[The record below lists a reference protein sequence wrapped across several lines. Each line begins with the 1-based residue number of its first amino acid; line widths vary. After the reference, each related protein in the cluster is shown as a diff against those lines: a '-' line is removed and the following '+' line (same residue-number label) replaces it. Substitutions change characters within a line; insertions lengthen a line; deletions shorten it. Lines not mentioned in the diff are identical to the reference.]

1 MYRYDEFDE
10 RFVNER
16 VAQFRRQVKRRIE
29 GELTEDQFRPLRL
42 MNGLYLQLHAYML
55 RINVPYGTLSSKQM
69 RKFAY
74 IARTYDKNF
83 GHFTTRQNIQYN
95 WIKLEDTPDILQ
107 HLADVEVTGI
117 QSSGNCVRNITS
129 DQYAGRAKD
138 ELADPRVYCEL
149 LRQYSFLHPE
159 FSYLPRK
166 FKIAVTGSPNDRAA
180 VAVHDIGLRMHKN
193 EQGEIGFE
201 VLVGGGLGRTPYI
214 GHTIRKWLAPEH
226 LLSYVESI
234 LRVYNMQG
242 RRDNIHKAR
251 IKIIVNQMGIDKYR
265 ELVDKE
271 WELTKDGALKV
282 PDEEVARI
290 NAYFAPPQ
298 YEQLDGPDRSARQ
311 AARRRPR
318 VRALDARQ
326 RRRAQ
331 GAGLRDRQ
339 PVAEGARQGARRHHG
354 RQDGRRRRSR
364 RPLQPRRDPREPPA
378 ESRARRRQAV
388 RAATSCGTSSTAL
401 ELATPNLGL
410 LSDIICCPGLDYC
423 ALANAR
429 SIPIAQDIS
438 RAFTDL
444 DELQKIGQFTIN
456 ISGCMNACG
465 HHHVGHIG
473 ILGVDKRG
481 QEFFQL
487 TLGGS
492 SDQHASLG
500 DRLGPGL
507 PQAEVPAAIR
517 KIVDAYLVIRQQNE
531 RFLDTYR
538 RVGIEPFKSCRLR
551 RRKPGGL
558 MALIKNGELVTS
570 SFVDASAA
578 EAIPPAGPVI
588 VSLQQWKAHRDDL
601 LARGTPLGIRLHS
614 DQSPELIA
622 ADVPHFALVALE
634 FPKFRDGR
642 AYSYARLLRER
653 YGFKGE
659 LRAVGEVLLEQLFFM
674 LRTGFD
680 AFELQ
685 SADPL
690 ERLPHG
696 ARGFLGVVSAD
707 GGRPADG
714 DAATPHE
721 ALDRANPCPSSS
733 HKLVTSGFI
742 E

>member
-16 VAQFRRQVKRRIE
+16 VAQFRRQVKRRIG

-55 RINVPYGTLSSKQM
+55 RVNVPYGTLASKQM

-74 IARTYDKNF
+74 IARTYDKGF

-95 WIKLEDTPDILQ
+95 WIKLEETPDILQ

-180 VAVHDIGLRMHKN
+180 VAVHDIGLRMHRN
-193 EQGEIGFE
+193 ERGEIGFE

-214 GHTIRKWLAPEH
+214 GQTIRKWLAPEQ

-234 LRVYNMQG
+234 LRIYNMQG

-265 ELVDKE
+265 ELVEQD
-271 WELTKDGALKV
+271 WEFTKSGVLSI
-282 PDEEVARI
+282 PDDEVARI

-298 YEQLDGPDRSARQ
+298 YEELVDQTAAIAKLRAEDRAFDRWVRGNVVEHRVPGYAIANISLKAPGKVPGDLTADKMDAVADLADRYSLGEIRVTHRQ
-311 AARRRPR
+311 NL
-318 VRALDARQ
+318 VLVDVKQ
-326 RRRAQ
+326 SELHELWQ
-331 GAGLRDRQ
+331 KLG
-339 PVAEGARQGARRHHG
+339 
-354 RQDGRRRRSR
+354 
-364 RPLQPRRDPREPPA
+364 
-378 ESRARRRQAV
+378 
-388 RAATSCGTSSTAL
+388 AL

-438 RAFTDL
+438 RAFSDL

-481 QEFFQL
+481 EEFFQL

-517 KIVDAYLVIRQQNE
+517 KIVDTYLVIREQGE

-538 RVGIEPFKSCRLR
+538 RVGIEPFKS
-551 RRKPGGL
+551 
-558 MALIKNGELVTS
+558 AVYGEES
-570 SFVDASAA
+570 RAA
-578 EAIPPAGPVI
+578 
-588 VSLQQWKAHRDDL
+588 
-601 LARGTPLGIRLHS
+601 
-614 DQSPELIA
+614 
-622 ADVPHFALVALE
+622 
-634 FPKFRDGR
+634 
-642 AYSYARLLRER
+642 
-653 YGFKGE
+653 
-659 LRAVGEVLLEQLFFM
+659 
-674 LRTGFD
+674 
-680 AFELQ
+680 
-685 SADPL
+685 
-690 ERLPHG
+690 
-696 ARGFLGVVSAD
+696 
-707 GGRPADG
+707 
-714 DAATPHE
+714 
-721 ALDRANPCPSSS
+721 
-733 HKLVTSGFI
+733 
-742 E
+742 

>member
-1 MYRYDEFDE
+1 MYRYDEFDA

-16 VAQFRRQVKRRIE
+16 VAQFRRQVKRRLA

-69 RKFAY
+69 RKFAF

-95 WIKLEDTPDILQ
+95 WIKLEQVPDILQ

-117 QSSGNCVRNITS
+117 QSSGNCVRNITA

-193 EQGEIGFE
+193 EQGQIGFE

-214 GHTIRKWLAPEH
+214 GQTIRKWLAPEH

-234 LRVYNMQG
+234 LRIYNMQG

-265 ELVDKE
+265 ELVDQD
-271 WELTKDGALKV
+271 WEFTKNGVLKV
-282 PDEEVARI
+282 PDDEVARI
-290 NAYFAPPQ
+290 DSYFAPPQ
-298 YEQLDGPDRSARQ
+298 YEALTDQSDALAKIRSGDRAFDRWVRGNVVEHKVPGYAIVNLSLKAPGKVPGDITADKMDAVADLADRYSMGEIRVTHRQ
-311 AARRRPR
+311 NL
-318 VRALDARQ
+318 VLVDVKQ
-326 RRRAQ
+326 SE
-331 GAGLRDRQ
+331 LYELWHKL
-339 PVAEGARQGARRHHG
+339 VE
-354 RQDGRRRRSR
+354 
-364 RPLQPRRDPREPPA
+364 
-378 ESRARRRQAV
+378 
-388 RAATSCGTSSTAL
+388 L

-517 KIVDAYLVIRQQNE
+517 KIVDVYLVIRQQGE

-538 RVGIEPFKSCRLR
+538 RVGVEPFKN
-551 RRKPGGL
+551 
-558 MALIKNGELVTS
+558 AVYGEES
-570 SFVDASAA
+570 RAA
-578 EAIPPAGPVI
+578 
-588 VSLQQWKAHRDDL
+588 
-601 LARGTPLGIRLHS
+601 
-614 DQSPELIA
+614 
-622 ADVPHFALVALE
+622 
-634 FPKFRDGR
+634 
-642 AYSYARLLRER
+642 
-653 YGFKGE
+653 
-659 LRAVGEVLLEQLFFM
+659 
-674 LRTGFD
+674 
-680 AFELQ
+680 
-685 SADPL
+685 
-690 ERLPHG
+690 
-696 ARGFLGVVSAD
+696 
-707 GGRPADG
+707 
-714 DAATPHE
+714 
-721 ALDRANPCPSSS
+721 
-733 HKLVTSGFI
+733 
-742 E
+742 

>member
-1 MYRYDEFDE
+1 MYRYDEFDA

-16 VAQFRRQVKRRIE
+16 VAQFRRQVKRRLA

-55 RINVPYGTLSSKQM
+55 RINVPYGTLSSRQM
-69 RKFAY
+69 RKFAF

-95 WIKLEDTPDILQ
+95 WIKLEQVPDILQ

-117 QSSGNCVRNITS
+117 QSSGNCVRNITA

-214 GHTIRKWLAPEH
+214 GQTIRKWLAPKH

-234 LRVYNMQG
+234 LRIYNMQG

-265 ELVDKE
+265 ELVDKDFE
-271 WELTKDGALKV
+271 FTKNGALKV

-298 YEQLDGPDRSARQ
+298 YERLTDQTEALAKIRSGDRAFDRWVRGNVVEHKIPGYAIVNVSLKAPGKAPGDLTADKMDAVADLADRYSFGEIRVSHRQ
-311 AARRRPR
+311 NLVLVDVKQSELYELWHELA
-318 VRALDARQ
+318 
-326 RRRAQ
+326 
-331 GAGLRDRQ
+331 
-339 PVAEGARQGARRHHG
+339 
-354 RQDGRRRRSR
+354 
-364 RPLQPRRDPREPPA
+364 
-378 ESRARRRQAV
+378 
-388 RAATSCGTSSTAL
+388 AL

-410 LSDIICCPGLDYC
+410 LSDIICCPGLDFC

-481 QEFFQL
+481 EEFFQL

-492 SDQHASLG
+492 SDQNASLG

-507 PQAEVPAAIR
+507 PQAEVPGAIR
-517 KIVDAYLVIRQQNE
+517 KIVDTYLVIRQQHE

-538 RVGIEPFKSCRLR
+538 RVGVEPFKT
-551 RRKPGGL
+551 
-558 MALIKNGELVTS
+558 AVYGEES
-570 SFVDASAA
+570 QAA
-578 EAIPPAGPVI
+578 
-588 VSLQQWKAHRDDL
+588 
-601 LARGTPLGIRLHS
+601 
-614 DQSPELIA
+614 
-622 ADVPHFALVALE
+622 
-634 FPKFRDGR
+634 
-642 AYSYARLLRER
+642 
-653 YGFKGE
+653 
-659 LRAVGEVLLEQLFFM
+659 
-674 LRTGFD
+674 
-680 AFELQ
+680 
-685 SADPL
+685 
-690 ERLPHG
+690 
-696 ARGFLGVVSAD
+696 
-707 GGRPADG
+707 
-714 DAATPHE
+714 
-721 ALDRANPCPSSS
+721 
-733 HKLVTSGFI
+733 
-742 E
+742 